1 MRKSKNSKSI
11 PREWF
16 FFNPLNNS
24 NDKYFFKIS
33 NKIGVIFFMKRIKKR
48 KNFLKKLNL
57 I

>member
-1 MRKSKNSKSI
+1 MKKSKNSKSI

-33 NKIGVIFFMKRIKKR
+33 NKIGVIFFYEKNKEKERI
-48 KNFLKKLNL
+48 F
-57 I
+57 

>member
-1 MRKSKNSKSI
+1 MRKVKILKVFLENG
-11 PREWF
+11 

-48 KNFLKKLNL
+48 KNLLKKLNL